1 MNVRDFRRIAL
12 SFEGA
17 EEGSHVGSPDFRV
30 GERIFATLPAQ
41 HLGYGNREAYAGT
54 AGRFCRG
61 NAGWRGMGPDGDHTC
76 STGRSER
83 GCVAGSATGGVEA
96 TRRYKRKDPAQERQ
110 VLKAQTGPNELI
122 WLENK
127 EGA

>member
-1 MNVRDFRRIAL
+1 MNVKDFRRIAL

-41 HLGYGNREAYAGT
+41 RLGYGNREAYAAT

-61 NAGWRGMGPDGDHTC
+61 NAGGVFACWRGMGPDGDDTC

-96 TRRYKRKDPAQERQ
+96 TRRYKRKDPAQERE
-110 VLKAQTGPNELI
+110 VLKAQTGPNERI
-122 WLENK
+122 
-127 EGA
+127 